1 MLIAC
6 RICILY
12 WLRGREANPIP
23 SYLPGDENRSCPSL
37 KAEMA
42 QIQAEMEKLLPSTNK
57 FATNTLWAVGGCLLI
72 VPFFFMDLK
81 DAEKI
86 EYNALKTRYNRL
98 LIIASEK
105 SCDLSGVSTQALP
118 FLMNRR
124 QSQRRLSKKCRKYLP
139 KTKKVGS

>member
-1 MLIAC
+1 
-6 RICILY
+6 
-12 WLRGREANPIP
+12 
-23 SYLPGDENRSCPSL
+23 
-37 KAEMA
+37 MA

-105 SCDLSGVSTQALP
+105 SCDLSGVSTQALHI
-118 FLMNRR
+118 F
-124 QSQRRLSKKCRKYLP
+124 
-139 KTKKVGS
+139 